1 MVIIRFGKYIQ
12 GGRRPTFD
20 IEFTVVLTLDA
31 DLMTKFPWIN
41 ICEIYKANGND
52 QSVTDIHRIVL
63 FSYETVMRGDEDQL
77 LRWESD
83 LDFCSAWESFRRYKA
98 GCCRSLK

>member
-1 MVIIRFGKYIQ
+1 MVMVRFGKCVQ

-52 QSVTDIHRIVL
+52 
-63 FSYETVMRGDEDQL
+63 
-77 LRWESD
+77 
-83 LDFCSAWESFRRYKA
+83 
-98 GCCRSLK
+98 